1 MGRPDIEVPAAP
13 YVYGGN
19 REERCRECQL
29 PCKLKVTSPDCFRR
43 FFLQGM
49 LECTY
54 FVYGYCFLSTEPG
67 CVFDNGGFHEDYW
80 LDLLANYFHN
90 VSNKSETDPDFVNNS
105 TQLKTLIR
113 QQIED
118 RQVQLCRYF
127 EEYYNRV
134 MEEGGGLA
142 EEVMEK
148 LDEAYLNLL
157 SGTSR
162 KR

>member
-1 MGRPDIEVPAAP
+1 
-13 YVYGGN
+13 
-19 REERCRECQL
+19 
-29 PCKLKVTSPDCFRR
+29 
-43 FFLQGM
+43 M

-80 LDLLANYFHN
+80 LNLLANYFHN

-105 TQLKTLIR
+105 TQLKNLIG